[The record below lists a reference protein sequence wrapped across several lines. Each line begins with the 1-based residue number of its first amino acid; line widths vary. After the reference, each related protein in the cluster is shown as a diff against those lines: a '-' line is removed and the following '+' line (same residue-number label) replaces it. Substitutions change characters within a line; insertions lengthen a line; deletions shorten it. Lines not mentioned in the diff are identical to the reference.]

1 MHTRLILRVLAPT
14 LLVSLALLI
23 LGGIAAWY
31 VHRLQRDAANELE
44 LNVAKVT
51 AVEELVTI
59 SHDLRHELT
68 EYLLTEDRA
77 RLEDASRLQQ
87 SASNRIAQCEELAD
101 TGAEL
106 ELVNTIRQGYGD
118 FQSKL
123 AAITGTDPP
132 PDDRDTVRDLIR
144 VVLKRDILEPELT
157 YRAEIHQQMAAV
169 MERDKL
175 LANRMGL
182 GLFVLG
188 ACGAVAG
195 LVAGFGFAR
204 SVHQSFAQLT
214 VPVHD
219 AAGKL
224 NEVVGPIRLSSEN
237 LGDLE
242 STLQTI
248 ADRVTTVV
256 ERLQESQ
263 AIARRTE
270 QLAMLGQLAAGVA
283 HELRNPLTS
292 MKIIVQ
298 TVDDDGESVALD
310 ARDLAVL
317 REEIMRLEST
327 IQSFL
332 DYARPPKLVK
342 RPTIVSGEVDR
353 TVELVAHRADRLGIH
368 INQQIEDTTV
378 EIHADPSQLRQVI
391 LNLLINAVDVSP
403 KDSQVRVRLTLETCD
418 DSDSQSQAAAED
430 SGWLRI
436 DVEDQG
442 PGLPADMGER
452 IFQPFVSTK
461 DSGTGLGLAIC
472 KRIVEDHGGTIAAA
486 NRPEGGAMFTV
497 TLPIRGSE
505 ENAQENEHAHT
516 ASRG

>member
-1 MHTRLILRVLAPT
+1 
-14 LLVSLALLI
+14 
-23 LGGIAAWY
+23 
-31 VHRLQRDAANELE
+31 
-44 LNVAKVT
+44 
-51 AVEELVTI
+51 LVTI
-59 SHDLRHELT
+59 THDLRHELT
-68 EYLLTEDRA
+68 EYLLTEDRGH
-77 RLEDASRLQQ
+77 LEEASRLQQ
-87 SASNRIAQCEELAD
+87 GASSRIAQCEELAD
-101 TGAEL
+101 TGEEL
-106 ELVNTIRQGYGD
+106 KLVKTIKRGYED
-118 FQSKL
+118 FQSKF
-123 AAITGTDPP
+123 AAISGTDPP
-132 PDDRDTVRDLIR
+132 PDYRDTVQDLIR
-144 VVLKRDILEPELT
+144 VVLKREILEPELT

-204 SVHQSFAQLT
+204 SVHQSFVQLT

-242 STLQTI
+242 TTLQTI
-248 ADRVTTVV
+248 AERVTTVV

-263 AIARRTE
+263 AIARRAE

-298 TVDDDGESVALD
+298 TVGEEGESAVLD

-342 RPTIVSGEVDR
+342 TPTVASREVER
-353 TVELVAHRADRLGIH
+353 TVELVAHRADRLDIH
-368 INQQIEDTTV
+368 IHQQIQDATF

-391 LNLLINAVDVSP
+391 LNLLINALDVSP
-403 KDSQVRVRLTLETCD
+403 RDSQVRVRLTFQTCVD
-418 DSDSQSQAAAED
+418 ADRQSQAQAEG
-430 SGWLRI
+430 SGWLQI

-486 NRPEGGAMFTV
+486 NRPEGGAVFTV

-505 ENAQENEHAHT
+505 ENTQENEHAHT